1 MEISEQAFVITSPMA
16 DRYRDKYVIEWE
28 KSFRN
33 VVPQVMTQKE
43 AEEEENEI
51 ANSEKMQFKPQY
63 VAATESG
70 EAFRESMY
78 VAATESL
85 YETPQ

>member
-1 MEISEQAFVITSPMA
+1 VT
-16 DRYRDKYVIEWE
+16 EWE
-28 KSFRN
+28 KSFNN

-51 ANSEKMQFKPQY
+51 ANSEKQQFKPQY
-63 VAATESG
+63 VSASEPG

-78 VAATESL
+78 VAARESI